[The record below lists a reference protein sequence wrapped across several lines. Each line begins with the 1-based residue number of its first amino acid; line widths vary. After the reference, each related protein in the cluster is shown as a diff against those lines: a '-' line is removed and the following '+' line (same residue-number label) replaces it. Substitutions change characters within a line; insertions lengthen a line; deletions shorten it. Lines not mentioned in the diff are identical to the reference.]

1 LAIAIV
7 ACARCCPV
15 RAVGAGMWAVA
26 VRAIRQVPSADGE
39 GPRTAGRDDRDVVHR
54 HRGLDTPSEPARA
67 TVAPVMNTRVAP
79 FDRVAA
85 RRALNFAIDRR
96 RIARVTNNLYPMASN
111 SRSRV
116 QIAWFNWL
124 ADYPAPSDF
133 VSMPLSCGAYVP
145 ASVTNLNEAEFCSRQ
160 IDGQIRGSRTKPPGF
175 RSTTPGRTSRR
186 PHASGITSTT
196 RFLSCCRTALGPVTA

>member
-1 LAIAIV
+1 
-7 ACARCCPV
+7 
-15 RAVGAGMWAVA
+15 
-26 VRAIRQVPSADGE
+26 
-39 GPRTAGRDDRDVVHR
+39 
-54 HRGLDTPSEPARA
+54 
-67 TVAPVMNTRVAP
+67 MNTRVAP

-85 RRALNFAIDRR
+85 RRALNFAIDRKVR
-96 RIARVTNNLYPMASN
+96 RIARLAGGSLVAQPTCQILPPTITGYEPYCPYTLNPTSSGTWTAPNLPTARRLVESSGTRGMRVTLWVQPNDETNPTAKVAPYLVSVLDQLGYRASLRVTNNLHPMASN

-160 IDGQIRGSRTKPPGF
+160 IDGQIRGSRT
-175 RSTTPGRTSRR
+175 
-186 PHASGITSTT
+186 
-196 RFLSCCRTALGPVTA
+196 